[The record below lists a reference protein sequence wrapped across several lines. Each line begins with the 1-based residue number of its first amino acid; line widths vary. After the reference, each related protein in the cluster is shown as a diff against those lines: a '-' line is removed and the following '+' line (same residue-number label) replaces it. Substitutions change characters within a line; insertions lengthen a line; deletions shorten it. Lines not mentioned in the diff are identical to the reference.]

1 MHRKRCLGWLRAA
14 GVVAASAMCPGAW
27 AQASAPAAAPP
38 LAPQIIDMGAMTA
51 ADIGPIVPDMGT
63 LRTRGLVATASGTV
77 GIQAGTVVKH
87 THAYSDEIQYVM
99 AGTATVWLDN
109 GPREVH
115 AGDLIVIPRGV
126 VHGTLATSA
135 DFRAMAIKLP
145 PPCPHRSPTTPSCV
159 PCAASPPNTHRC
171 G

>member
-1 MHRKRCLGWLRAA
+1 
-14 GVVAASAMCPGAW
+14 
-27 AQASAPAAAPP
+27 
-38 LAPQIIDMGAMTA
+38 
-51 ADIGPIVPDMGT
+51 MGT

-77 GIQAGTVVKH
+77 GIQVGTVVKH

-126 VHGTLATSA
+126 VHGTLTTSA
-135 DFRAMAIKLP
+135 DFKAMAIKLP
-145 PPCPHRSPTTPSCV
+145 PQRAGDTQKV
-159 PCAASPPNTHRC
+159 P
-171 G
+171 

>member
-14 GVVAASAMCPGAW
+14 GVVAASAMCQGAW
-27 AQASAPAAAPP
+27 AQASAPAAAAPP
-38 LAPQIIDMGAMTA
+38 LAPQTIDMGAMTA

-77 GIQAGTVVKH
+77 GIQAGIVVKH

-99 AGTATVWLDN
+99 AGTATVWLDT
-109 GPREVH
+109 GPREVR

-135 DFRAMAIKLP
+135 DFKAMAIKLP
-145 PPCPHRSPTTPSCV
+145 PQRAGDTQKV
-159 PCAASPPNTHRC
+159 P
-171 G
+171 